1 MPENRKPTAQ
11 DLTHLDEIPDLATP
25 EWEASFAK
33 ARVKPG
39 RPKSANPKVSTTLRL
54 DPDLLDALRATGKG
68 WQSRA
73 NELLRKG
80 MGL

>member
-1 MPENRKPTAQ
+1 MPESKNPTDR
-11 DLTHLDEIPDLATP
+11 DLAHLDEIPDLATP

-33 ARVKPG
+33 VKVKPG
-39 RPKSANPKVSTTLRL
+39 RPKSKNPKISTTLRL